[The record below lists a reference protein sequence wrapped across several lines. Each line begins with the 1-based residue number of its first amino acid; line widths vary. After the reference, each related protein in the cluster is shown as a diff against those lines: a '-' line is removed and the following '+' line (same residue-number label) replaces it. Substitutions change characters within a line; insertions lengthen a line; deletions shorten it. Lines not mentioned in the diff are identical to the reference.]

1 MIGKRP
7 PFHVA
12 VLGCLLFGVAQIAAA
27 QTQPQVI
34 DDSQLHAFSTTIGGA
49 GVLSTTRTVQHWFG
63 STLDPHNGVT
73 YGYDMVGADPATN
86 GSATIQADITPVI
99 VNVGGL
105 TFNGSDVVAAA
116 LASPQVA

>member
-27 QTQPQVI
+27 QTQPPAI

-49 GVLSTTRTVQHWFG
+49 SVLSTTRTVQHWSG

-73 YGYDMVGADPATN
+73 YGYDMVGADPNNCT
-86 GSATIQADITPVI
+86 GSACSVTITAEII
-99 VNVGGL
+99 
-105 TFNGSDVVAAA
+105 
-116 LASPQVA
+116 